1 MKIQRTEIIKKE
13 EIIEEINCDIC
24 GKQIKKYL
32 YPEEDDGG
40 LEIIVRDKEESYH
53 YGQEG
58 GYLKDYKYDICSKCI
73 EDKIFPYIKELTKK
87 EPRVEEK
94 DW

>member
-1 MKIQRTEIIKKE
+1 MKTQRKEIVEKE
-13 EIIEEINCDIC
+13 VVIEKINCDIC
-24 GKQIKKYL
+24 GKQIKEYF
-32 YPEEDDGG
+32 YPEENDGG
-40 LEIIVRDKEESYH
+40 LEIIVRDKKVSYN

-58 GYLKDYKYDICSKCI
+58 GHSKDYKYDICSKCI

-87 EPRVEEK
+87 EPRVEES

>member
-1 MKIQRTEIIKKE
+1 MKKVIKRTVQKE
-13 EIIEEINCDIC
+13 ETEEKFKCDIC
-24 GKQIKKYL
+24 GKEIKMHF
-32 YPEEDDGG
+32 YPESDDGG
-40 LEIIVRDKEESYH
+40 LEIIVRDKNESYN

-58 GYLKDYKYDICSKCI
+58 GYSKDRKYDVCSKCI

-87 EPRVEEK
+87 EPRIEEC